1 MKVDHCKNQGATMF
15 DFEKPIVKLQVEIR
29 ANNPSHD
36 LCKRADATL
45 ALAREWSQ
53 KMIMKKIPR
62 GGVGRIRRYYSYR
75 IRYWGWALG
84 GPGGPGGPWRGP
96 GGPSG
101 GGPEGALGPGP
112 GPGPS
117 FLVY

>member
-1 MKVDHCKNQGATMF
+1 MSKWTLIRKTQAGTKCSLQNLWEGCFKMKVDHCKNQGATMF

-62 GGVGRIRRYYSYR
+62 GGVGRIRRYY
-75 IRYWGWALG
+75 
-84 GPGGPGGPWRGP
+84 
-96 GGPSG
+96 
-101 GGPEGALGPGP
+101 
-112 GPGPS
+112 
-117 FLVY
+117 